1 MNWYFKYKET
11 KEFLKHNMKNKR
23 LKVEVADTPAQ
34 HQHGLMYREKLDK
47 DAGMLFKFNKP
58 QNLKF
63 WGLNTYI
70 PLSIAFVSP
79 EGQIQK
85 ISYISP
91 LCQDLVTSDINC
103 DRAIEANYDFF
114 RENNIWVGDIINI
127 VDDKDETFVIFNN

>member
-1 MNWYFKYKET
+1 
-11 KEFLKHNMKNKR
+11 MKNKR
-23 LKVEVADTPAQ
+23 LKVEVADTPAK
-34 HQHGLMYREKLDK
+34 HQHGLMYREKLDQ

-79 EGQIQK
+79 EGQIKK
-85 ISYISP
+85 ISHISP
-91 LCQDLVTSDINC
+91 LNSLDVVTSDADC

-114 RENNIWVGDIINI
+114 RENNIWVGDVIDI
-127 VDDKDETFVIFNN
+127 VDDQDETFVIFNS